1 MEDQPSSLINKP
13 IFLWAVIPLMMGGIL
28 YLFRPVFFVLFILFG
43 GILFA
48 IFLTSI
54 ADFIQRTTNLP
65 RKWSLGLTITV
76 LFFSSIGCG
85 WLTGS
90 AFGSQISKLIRR
102 LPEAVEIIESYLSN
116 YPWGQNLL
124 SFLPAP
130 GELLPLGK
138 GLLGNITGFFTTTVG
153 VVAGLLF
160 VFVIGVY
167 LSVEPEVYLGGLLRL
182 FPADRR
188 DRVREILV
196 FIGRALRWWLIGR
209 AVAMAAVGLLTVLL
223 LWLIGLSLA
232 PALGLI
238 AGLLTF
244 VPFIGPILAAVP
256 AILVAL
262 VEGPYMVLYVV
273 LIYVLLQQLENQIL
287 TPLIQK
293 RAIFL
298 PPAVLLTAQLLI
310 GVLFGYMGVLLASPL
325 AIVFVILI
333 QTLYVEDSL
342 GESVKIL
349 GAHDSLKKSKTEE

>member
-1 MEDQPSSLINKP
+1 MNEENYRLIDSSVFRWLAI
-13 IFLWAVIPLMMGGIL
+13 LLMAGGIL
-28 YLFRPVFFVLFILFG
+28 YLFRHVFFVLFILFG

-48 IFLTSI
+48 IFLTAI
-54 ADFIQRTTNLP
+54 ADFIKRTTGLP
-65 RKWSLGLTITV
+65 RQWALALTVIV
-76 LFFSSIGCG
+76 LFFSSAGCG

-90 AFGSQISKLIRR
+90 AFGLQISKLIRR
-102 LPEAVEIIESYLSN
+102 LPEAIGIIESYLSN
-116 YPWGQNLL
+116 YAWGQNLL

-130 GELLPLGK
+130 EELLPLGK

-167 LSVEPEVYLGGLLRL
+167 LSIEPDVYLGGLLRL
-182 FPADRR
+182 FPSGRR
-188 DRVREILV
+188 DRIREILV

-244 VPFIGPILAAVP
+244 IPFIGPVLAAVP

-287 TPLIQK
+287 TPIIQK
-293 RAIFL
+293 RAVFL
-298 PPAVLLTAQLLI
+298 PPAVLLIAQLLI

-342 GESVKIL
+342 GETVKIL
-349 GAHDSLKKSKTEE
+349 GAHDSLGKL

>member
-1 MEDQPSSLINKP
+1 MNEEKRHLINSSL
-13 IFLWAVIPLMMGGIL
+13 FRWLVFPLMAGGIL
-28 YLFRPVFFVLFILFG
+28 YLFRHVFFVLFILFG

-48 IFLTSI
+48 IFLTAI
-54 ADFIQRTTNLP
+54 ADFIRRKTGLP
-65 RKWSLGLTITV
+65 RQWALALTVIA
-76 LFFSSIGCG
+76 LFFSSVGCG

-102 LPEAVEIIESYLSN
+102 LPEAIGIIESYLSN
-116 YPWGQNLL
+116 YAWGQNLL

-130 GELLPLGK
+130 EELLPLGK

-167 LSVEPEVYLGGLLRL
+167 LSIEPDVYLGGLLRL
-182 FPADRR
+182 FPSGRR
-188 DRVREILV
+188 DRIREILV

-244 VPFIGPILAAVP
+244 IPFIGPVLAAVP

-293 RAIFL
+293 RAVFL

-342 GESVKIL
+342 GETVKIL
-349 GAHDSLKKSKTEE
+349 GAHDSLGKQ